1 MNDEGILWWS
11 HGGKLHGESPER
23 FKFLQKIMEETPAP
37 GLRPLENQ
45 WDEVGAAVDNSLQ
58 DIKYYIFYYSFMRP
72 SFREYH
78 IDDETEFE
86 VEVIDTWNMT
96 IEKKGFIV
104 KIPNLP
110 ICMICRPGLKIILI
124 IGLKGFFLLIM
135 VIYSLIYIL

>member
-1 MNDEGILWWS
+1 MMREFSGGLMAASFTEKAPRDLNSSRRLWRR
-11 HGGKLHGESPER
+11 HRHR
-23 FKFLQKIMEETPAP
+23 

-96 IEKKGFIV
+96 IEKKGIF
-104 KIPNLP
+104 
-110 ICMICRPGLKIILI
+110 
-124 IGLKGFFLLIM
+124 KGKFRIDLLEENIWLY
-135 VIYSLIYIL
+135 VYERSNDHFAGSCL

>member
-1 MNDEGILWWS
+1 
-11 HGGKLHGESPER
+11 
-23 FKFLQKIMEETPAP
+23 MEETPAP

-96 IEKKGFIV
+96 IEKKGILKASSGSTCREENIWLYVYVRSNDHFARE
-104 KIPNLP
+104 LP
-110 ICMICRPGLKIILI
+110 VS
-124 IGLKGFFLLIM
+124 GFPFC
-135 VIYSLIYIL
+135 VDSAEENV

>member
-1 MNDEGILWWS
+1 MVPWRQ
-11 HGGKLHGESPER
+11 LHGESPER

-45 WDEVGAAVDNSLQ
+45 WDEVGASVDNSLQ

-96 IEKKGFIV
+96 IEKKGTFKGKFRIDLPGREYMAVRVREV
-104 KIPNLP
+104 K
-110 ICMICRPGLKIILI
+110 
-124 IGLKGFFLLIM
+124 
-135 VIYSLIYIL
+135 